1 MANLQLCK
9 QMDCSQNYDGQL
21 LKKQISFVI
30 PYGPPY
36 VILGI
41 VRNYV
46 E

>member
-9 QMDCSQNYDGQL
+9 QMDCSQNYGDQL

-30 PYGPPY
+30 PYALPY